1 MPDKTRRL
9 SRRDLL
15 SGATATGLA
24 LCCPTLSRA
33 ASDSPSRFRASN
45 MRRIFITGSTDGL
58 GRAAALTLM
67 ADGHEVVLHARSERR
82 AAEAF
87 ADMAARSAGVVIGD
101 LSSAAATRSLADQ
114 VNKIGRMNAVIHNA
128 GVSDQPGRDT
138 TPEGHARTLAVNTL
152 APYMLTALIERP
164 DRLIYLS
171 SSMHRGGD
179 GSLHDVDWQ
188 TRRWNA
194 DRAYSDSKLYLTAF
208 AFAVARRW
216 PNVLSNAVDPGWVA
230 TKMGGPSASDDL
242 EQGHLTQTWLAV
254 SDDPAAKVSGRYW
267 YHRKQQKPAAEALD
281 EGFQDRLVAKLAEMT
296 GVRLA

>member
-1 MPDKTRRL
+1 MTDDTRRL

-15 SGATATGLA
+15 SGATAAGLA
-24 LCCPTLSRA
+24 LCFPALSRA
-33 ASDSPSRFRASN
+33 KP

-67 ADGHEVVLHARSERR
+67 AEGHEVVLHARSEQR
-82 AAEAF
+82 AAAAF

-114 VNKIGRMNAVIHNA
+114 VNKLGRMNAVIHNA

-138 TPEGHARTLAVNTL
+138 TPKGHARTLAVNTL

-194 DRAYSDSKLYLTAF
+194 DRAYSESKLYVTAL
-208 AFAVARRW
+208 ALAIARRW
-216 PNVLSNAVDPGWVA
+216 TNVLSNAVDPGWVP

-254 SDDPAAKVSGRYW
+254 SDDPAAKVSGAYW
-267 YHRKQQKPAAEALD
+267 YHRKQQRPAAEALD
-281 EGFQDRLVAKLAEMT
+281 QGFQDRLVAKLAELT
-296 GVRLA
+296 GVKLS